1 MDCSLSSIEPMP
13 PSPAIPAAGVA
24 IPAKLPHRCVHLV
37 SLHDALD
44 MLMKTASGFT
54 MNAEFHV
61 SAEGGMNSAGFYIS
75 SISDDLCSR
84 YLDVIEALRETTG
97 HDYATERRR
106 KMILAAHDIDQDDD
120 ALDLVL
126 KFTERN

>member
-1 MDCSLSSIEPMP
+1 MSHHQAPALDPLAPEAALS
-13 PSPAIPAAGVA
+13 
-24 IPAKLPHRCVHLV
+24 AKLPTRCVHLV

-61 SAEGGMNSAGFYIS
+61 SAEGGMNSAGLYVS

-106 KMILAAHDIDQDDD
+106 KMILAMQNMDQDDD
-120 ALDLVL
+120 TLALVL
-126 KFTERN
+126 KLAARN